1 MTTFT
6 AASMVAVDT
15 RQFDVNVSLSAGT
28 SNRSSSAFDVDVGGG
43 SVFHFTGANLAFT
56 SGGGLL
62 SGTLTGLSETSFG
75 NTIVSFSS
83 FSIDAASWVQWAHDH
98 NDAAALAALFGGD
111 DSITGGDKADYL
123 DGTTGHDIILGLG
136 GADTIVGGEGN
147 EHLYG
152 ASPNG
157 GIDGADLINAGAGSD
172 YVQGNAGND
181 TLNGGD
187 GSDRINGGKDDD
199 LITGGS
205 GNDSINGNIGNDT
218 IDGGADN
225 DFIRGGKD
233 QDSLSGGVGSDT
245 LMGDLGND
253 VLIGGAGLDVLTGGD
268 GSDSFKFA
276 GNDAQNVSG
285 GTDIITDFTDGV
297 DKIALGFTVTAV
309 LTGSAQSSLSAAMTT
324 AQQLADGH
332 GGNGEVVALS
342 VGSDTYLFYAS
353 DGGATVNSAVDLK
366 AAAISAFDTTDF
378 V

>member
-1 MTTFT
+1 V
-6 AASMVAVDT
+6 VAVDT
-15 RQFDVNVSLSAGT
+15 REFKVEVSLSAGT

-43 SVFHFTGANLAFT
+43 SVFHFTGTNLAFDS
-56 SGGGLL
+56 SGALL

-83 FSIDAASWVQWAHDH
+83 FNIDAGSWVQWAHDH
-98 NDAAALAALFGGD
+98 NNAAALTALFGGD

-136 GADTIVGGEGN
+136 GADTIIGGDGN

-152 ASPNG
+152 YSPTG
-157 GIDGADLINAGAGSD
+157 GTDGADSINAGAGSD

-181 TLNGGD
+181 TLDGGD

-225 DFIRGGKD
+225 DFVRGGKD

-253 VLIGGAGLDVLTGGD
+253 VLIGGAGLDTLTGGD
-268 GSDSFKFA
+268 GADTFKFA

-285 GTDIITDFTDGV
+285 GTDAITDFTDGI
-297 DKIALGFTVTAV
+297 DKIALSFSVTAV
-309 LTGSAQSSLSAAMTT
+309 LTGSAQSSLSAAMTA

-332 GGNGEVVALS
+332 GGNGEAVALS

-353 DGGATVNSAVDLK
+353 DGGVTVNAVIDVK
-366 AAAISAFDTTDF
+366 AAAVSAFDTTDF